1 MTKLTTEEIRSK
13 FISYFVANNH
23 IHVPASSLIPH
34 NDPSLMFVNSGMVQ
48 FKNVFTGQETRNYQR
63 ATTSQKSLRAGGKH
77 NDLENVG
84 YTARHHTFFEMLGN
98 FSFGDYFKEQAIY
111 YAWNLLTKEF
121 AIAKE
126 KLYVTVY
133 HTDEE
138 AASYWK
144 KIANLSDD
152 RIIKIATNDN
162 FWSMGDTGPCGPCS
176 EIFYDHGEKIP
187 GGLPGTKDQDGD
199 RYIEIWNMVFM
210 QFEQLDSNTRIA
222 LPKQSVDTG
231 MGLERISAVLQ
242 NVYDNYDI
250 DLFKEIIAYTES
262 IVKVKV
268 EGEAKF
274 SYRVI
279 ADHLRAC
286 AFLIS
291 DGVMPSNEGRGYVLR
306 RIMRRSMRHAHILGS
321 SEPLMYRLLA
331 KLVDL
336 MGATYPELKRAEAFT
351 RSILEQEEL
360 RFKATLERGLKLLD
374 DETQHLSKNSE
385 LSGEIAFKLYDT
397 YGFPLDLTEDILK
410 GKQISVDLDS
420 FNNKMQEQKER
431 ARKAWLGS
439 NESQIDQIWFDIK
452 GEFGST
458 EFFGY
463 SLDKA
468 EGKILALIKDNKLVN
483 NIETSEEQFILIS
496 NQTPFYGESGG
507 QMGDIGYIKSTNS
520 KIRVVDTVKYLGSII
535 AHICILQEGTSIKV
549 GDSADFAIDVK
560 YRNNLRIHHSATH
573 ILHAVLHQVLGKHVT
588 QKGSLVAYDRLRFDI
603 SHMAALTTEEIILI
617 EDKVNQII
625 TDNSKV
631 TTTLMSTDEAIKAGA
646 MALFGE
652 KYDSEVRVVAM
663 GNPLELNSLEL
674 CGGTHVNRT
683 GDIGMFKITS
693 DSSVAA
699 GVRRIEAVCG
709 EFVLKLIRQNDTVI
723 ENISSTLKI
732 GKNEIIDKVN
742 SLIASK
748 KQLEDKLVDLQVSML
763 DLNIEQIAKESVS
776 ISDIYSND
784 LKNWNVKQGESER
797 SVQLVREHAN
807 APKFCEANSSK
818 QKSIQFIYKIVKNI
832 DSKILRLSAQ
842 RIADKSD
849 NLVIVYIGMPDLQ
862 GKLSITIAVSK
873 KITNKIHAG
882 NLAKEI
888 SIFLGGSGGGGQAN
902 IAQAGGTDVSKIEK
916 LPDMIRELLS
926 KF

>member
-23 IHVPASSLIPH
+23 MHVPASSLIPH

-176 EIFYDHGEKIP
+176 EIFYDHGDKIL

-268 EGEAKF
+268 KGEAKF

-321 SEPLMYRLLA
+321 SEPLMHRLLP

-374 DETQHLSKNSE
+374 DETQHLNKNSE

-410 GKQISVDLDS
+410 SKQISVDLDS

-458 EFFGY
+458 EFLGY

-468 EGKILALIKDNKLVN
+468 EGKILALIQDNKLVN
-483 NIETSEEQFILIS
+483 NIKTSEEQFILIS

-507 QMGDIGYIKSTNS
+507 QMGDIGFIKSAGN
-520 KIRVVDTVKYLGSII
+520 KIKVVNTLKYLGSII
-535 AHICILQEGTSIKV
+535 AHICVLQEGTAIQV
-549 GDSADFAIDVK
+549 GDNADFAIDVK
-560 YRNNLRIHHSATH
+560 YRKNLRIHHSATH
-573 ILHAVLHQVLGKHVT
+573 ILHTVLHQVLGKHVT
-588 QKGSLVAYDRLRFDI
+588 QKGSLVAHDRLRFDI
-603 SHMAALTTEEIILI
+603 SHMTPLTKQEVILI

-625 TDNSKV
+625 TDNFKV

-663 GNPLELNSLEL
+663 GNSLEL

-683 GDIGMFKITS
+683 GDIGIFKIIS
-693 DSSVAA
+693 ESSVAA

-709 EFVLKLIRQNDTVI
+709 EFAIKLIRQNDTI
-723 ENISSTLKI
+723 IDDLSSTLKI
-732 GKNEIIDKVN
+732 GKNEITDKVN
-742 SLIASK
+742 NLIASK
-748 KQLEDKLVDLQVSML
+748 KQLEDKLVATQVSML
-763 DLNIEQIAKESVS
+763 DLNIEQIAKESIRVS
-776 ISDIYSND
+776 GINFVYK
-784 LKNWNVKQGESER
+784 L
-797 SVQLVREHAN
+797 VQNL
-807 APKFCEANSSK
+807 
-818 QKSIQFIYKIVKNI
+818 
-832 DSKILRLSAQ
+832 DTKILRLSAQ
-842 RIADKSD
+842 QIADKSD
-849 NLVIVYIGMPDLQ
+849 NLVIIYIGMPDLQ

-873 KITNKIHAG
+873 EISNKVHAG
-882 NLAKEI
+882 NLAKEV
-888 SIFLGGSGGGGQAN
+888 SVFLGGSGGGGQAN
-902 IAQAGGTDVSKIEK
+902 IAQAGGTDVSKVGK
-916 LPDMIRELLS
+916 LQDMIRELLS

>member
-23 IHVPASSLIPH
+23 MHVPASSLIPH

-176 EIFYDHGEKIP
+176 EIFYDHGDKIL

-268 EGEAKF
+268 KGEAKF

-321 SEPLMYRLLA
+321 SEPLMRRLLP

-374 DETQHLSKNSE
+374 DETQHLNKNSE

-410 GKQISVDLDS
+410 SKQISVDLDS

-458 EFFGY
+458 EFLGY

-468 EGKILALIKDNKLVN
+468 EGKILALIQDNKLVN
-483 NIETSEEQFILIS
+483 NIKTSEEQFILIS

-507 QMGDIGYIKSTNS
+507 QMGDIGFIKSAGN
-520 KIRVVDTVKYLGSII
+520 KIKVVNTLKYLGSII
-535 AHICILQEGTSIKV
+535 AHICVLQEGTAIQV
-549 GDSADFAIDVK
+549 GDNADFAIDVK
-560 YRNNLRIHHSATH
+560 YRKNLRIHHSATH
-573 ILHAVLHQVLGKHVT
+573 ILHTVLHQVLGKHVT
-588 QKGSLVAYDRLRFDI
+588 QKGSLVAHDRLRFDI
-603 SHMAALTTEEIILI
+603 SHMTPLTKQEVILI

-625 TDNSKV
+625 TDNFKV

-663 GNPLELNSLEL
+663 GNSLEL

-683 GDIGMFKITS
+683 GDIGIFKIIS
-693 DSSVAA
+693 ESSVAA

-709 EFVLKLIRQNDTVI
+709 EFAIKLIRQNDTI
-723 ENISSTLKI
+723 IDDLSSTLKI
-732 GKNEIIDKVN
+732 GKNEITDKVN
-742 SLIASK
+742 NLIASK
-748 KQLEDKLVDLQVSML
+748 KQLEDKLVATQVSML
-763 DLNIEQIAKESVS
+763 DLNIEQIAKESIRVS
-776 ISDIYSND
+776 GINFVYK
-784 LKNWNVKQGESER
+784 L
-797 SVQLVREHAN
+797 VQNL
-807 APKFCEANSSK
+807 
-818 QKSIQFIYKIVKNI
+818 
-832 DSKILRLSAQ
+832 DTKILRLSAQ
-842 RIADKSD
+842 QIADKSD
-849 NLVIVYIGMPDLQ
+849 NLVIIYIGMPDLQ

-873 KITNKIHAG
+873 EISNKVHAG
-882 NLAKEI
+882 NLAKEV
-888 SIFLGGSGGGGQAN
+888 SVFLGGSGGGGQAN
-902 IAQAGGTDVSKIEK
+902 IAQAGGTDVSKVGK
-916 LPDMIRELLS
+916 LQDMIRELLS

>member
-23 IHVPASSLIPH
+23 MHVPASSLIPH

-48 FKNVFTGQETRNYQR
+48 FKNVLTGQETRNYQR

-176 EIFYDHGEKIP
+176 EIFYDHGDKIL

-321 SEPLMYRLLA
+321 SEPLMHRLLP

-374 DETQHLSKNSE
+374 DETQHLNKNSE

-458 EFFGY
+458 EFLGY

-468 EGKILALIKDNKLVN
+468 EGKILALIQDNKLVN

-507 QMGDIGYIKSTNS
+507 QMGDIGFIKSAGN
-520 KIRVVDTVKYLGSII
+520 KIKVVNTLKYLGSII
-535 AHICILQEGTSIKV
+535 AHICILQEGTAIQV
-549 GDSADFAIDVK
+549 GDNADFAIDVK
-560 YRNNLRIHHSATH
+560 YRKNLRIHHSATH
-573 ILHAVLHQVLGKHVT
+573 ILHTVLHQVLGKHVT
-588 QKGSLVAYDRLRFDI
+588 QKGSLVAHDRLRFDI
-603 SHMAALTTEEIILI
+603 SHMTPLTKQEVILI

-625 TDNSKV
+625 TDNFKV

-663 GNPLELNSLEL
+663 GNSLEL

-683 GDIGMFKITS
+683 GDIGIFKIIS
-693 DSSVAA
+693 ESSVAA

-709 EFVLKLIRQNDTVI
+709 EFAIKLIRQNDTI
-723 ENISSTLKI
+723 IDDLSSTLKI
-732 GKNEIIDKVN
+732 GKNEITDKVN
-742 SLIASK
+742 NLIASK
-748 KQLEDKLVDLQVSML
+748 KQLEDKLVATQVSML
-763 DLNIEQIAKESVS
+763 DLNIEQIAKESIRVS
-776 ISDIYSND
+776 GINFVYK
-784 LKNWNVKQGESER
+784 L
-797 SVQLVREHAN
+797 VQNL
-807 APKFCEANSSK
+807 
-818 QKSIQFIYKIVKNI
+818 
-832 DSKILRLSAQ
+832 DTKILRLSAQ
-842 RIADKSD
+842 QIADKSD
-849 NLVIVYIGMPDLQ
+849 NLVIIYIGMPDLQ

-873 KITNKIHAG
+873 EISNKVHAG
-882 NLAKEI
+882 NLAKEV
-888 SIFLGGSGGGGQAN
+888 SVFLGGSGGGGQAN
-902 IAQAGGTDVSKIEK
+902 IAQAGGTDVSKVGK
-916 LPDMIRELLS
+916 LQDMIRELLS

>member
-1 MTKLTTEEIRSK
+1 MTKLTIEKIRSK
-13 FISYFVANNH
+13 FISYFVENNH
-23 IHVPASSLIPH
+23 VHVPASSLIPH

-48 FKNVFTGQETRNYQR
+48 FKNVFTGQESRDYQR
-63 ATTSQKSLRAGGKH
+63 VVTSQKSLRAGGKH

-98 FSFGDYFKEQAIY
+98 FSFGDYFKEEAIY
-111 YAWNLLTKEF
+111 HAWNLLTKEF

-138 AASYWK
+138 AATYWK

-152 RIIKIATNDN
+152 RIIKIKTTDN

-176 EIFYDHGEKIP
+176 EIFYDHGEQIR

-199 RYIEIWNMVFM
+199 RFIEIWNMVFM
-210 QFEQLDSNTRIA
+210 QFEQLDSDTRIE
-222 LPKQSVDTG
+222 LPKKSIDTG
-231 MGLERISAVLQ
+231 MGLERISAVMQ
-242 NVYDNYDI
+242 NVYNNYET
-250 DLFKEIIAYTES
+250 DLFKEIIAYTEN

-291 DGVMPSNEGRGYVLR
+291 DGIMPSNEGRGYILR

-321 SEPLMYRLLA
+321 SEPLMHRLLA

-336 MGATYPELKRAEAFT
+336 MGTTYPELRRAEDFA
-351 RSILEQEEL
+351 SNILEQEEI
-360 RFKATLERGLKLLD
+360 RFKVTLERGLKLLD
-374 DETQHLSKNSE
+374 DETNHLSKNSE
-385 LSGEIAFKLYDT
+385 LSGETVFKLYDT
-397 YGFPLDLTEDILK
+397 YGFPVDLTEDILK
-410 GKQISVDLDS
+410 AKQISIDLDG

-431 ARKAWLGS
+431 ARKSWLGS
-439 NESQIDQIWFDIK
+439 NESKTDKMWFDIK
-452 GEFGST
+452 AEFGST
-458 EFFGY
+458 EFLGY
-463 SLDKA
+463 YLNEA
-468 EGKILALIKDNKLVN
+468 EGKILALIKDNKLVDT
-483 NIETSEEQFILIS
+483 IETSQEKFILIS

-535 AHICILQEGTSIKV
+535 AHICILQEGKSIKV
-549 GDSADFAIDVK
+549 GDNADFAIDIK

-603 SHMAALTTEEIILI
+603 SHMAALTQKEIILI

-631 TTTLMSTDEAIKAGA
+631 TTTLMSTDEAIKVGA

-674 CGGTHVNRT
+674 CGGTHVTRT
-683 GDIGMFKITS
+683 GDIGMFKIIS
-693 DSSVAA
+693 ENAIAA
-699 GVRRIEAVCG
+699 GIRRIEAVCG
-709 EFVLKLIRQNDTVI
+709 EFVLKLIRQNETVI
-723 ENISSTLKI
+723 ETMSSTLKI

-748 KQLEDKLVDLQVSML
+748 KQLEEQLVSLQVSML
-763 DLNIEQIAKESVS
+763 DLSIEQIAKDSVS
-776 ISDIYSND
+776 VSDIK
-784 LKNWNVKQGESER
+784 L
-797 SVQLVREHAN
+797 
-807 APKFCEANSSK
+807 
-818 QKSIQFIYKIVKNI
+818 IYKIVQNL
-832 DSKILRLSAQ
+832 DSKILRLSAE
-842 RIADKSD
+842 RIADKCD
-849 NLVIVYIGMPDLQ
+849 NLVIIYIAIPEKLKEVAAAKGHNY
-862 GKLSITIAVSK
+862 GKLSITVAVSK
-873 KITNKIHAG
+873 KISNKVHAG

-902 IAQAGGTDVSKIEK
+902 IAQAGGTDVGKVER
-916 LPDMIRELLS
+916 LPDMIGELLS
-926 KF
+926 RLRF

>member
-1 MTKLTTEEIRSK
+1 MTKLTTKEIRSK

-84 YTARHHTFFEMLGN
+84 YTTRHHTFFEMLGN
-98 FSFGDYFKEQAIY
+98 FSFDDYFKEQAIY

-126 KLYVTVY
+126 KLYVTIY
-133 HTDEE
+133 HTDKE

-268 EGEAKF
+268 KGEAKF

-321 SEPLMYRLLA
+321 SEPLMHRLLP

-507 QMGDIGYIKSTNS
+507 QMGDIGFIKSTGS
-520 KIRVVDTVKYLGSII
+520 KIRVIDTLKYLGSII
-535 AHICILQEGTSIKV
+535 THICVLQEGAIQA

-560 YRNNLRIHHSATH
+560 YRKNLRIHHSTTH
-573 ILHAVLHQVLGKHVT
+573 ILHTVLHEVLGKHVT
-588 QKGSLVAYDRLRFDI
+588 QKGSLVAHDRLRFDI
-603 SHMAALTTEEIILI
+603 SHMTPLTKQEVILI

-625 TDNSKV
+625 TDNFKV

-663 GNPLELNSLEL
+663 GNSLEL

-683 GDIGMFKITS
+683 GDIGIFKIIS
-693 DSSVAA
+693 ESSVAA

-709 EFVLKLIRQNDTVI
+709 EFALKLIRQNDTI
-723 ENISSTLKI
+723 TDDLSSTLKI
-732 GKNEIIDKVN
+732 GKNEITDKVN
-742 SLIASK
+742 NLIASK
-748 KQLEDKLVDLQVSML
+748 KQLEDKLVATQVSML
-763 DLNIEQIAKESVS
+763 DLNIEQIAKESIRVS
-776 ISDIYSND
+776 GINFVYK
-784 LKNWNVKQGESER
+784 L
-797 SVQLVREHAN
+797 VQNL
-807 APKFCEANSSK
+807 
-818 QKSIQFIYKIVKNI
+818 
-832 DSKILRLSAQ
+832 DTKILRLSAQ
-842 RIADKSD
+842 QIADKSD
-849 NLVIVYIGMPDLQ
+849 NLVIIYIGMPDLQ

-873 KITNKIHAG
+873 EISNKVYAG
-882 NLAKEI
+882 NLAKEV
-888 SIFLGGSGGGGQAN
+888 SVFLGGSGGGGQAN
-902 IAQAGGTDVSKIEK
+902 IAQAGGTDVSKVGK
-916 LPDMIRELLS
+916 LQDMIRELLS

>member
-23 IHVPASSLIPH
+23 MHVPASSLIPH

-126 KLYVTVY
+126 KLYITVY

-176 EIFYDHGEKIP
+176 EIFYDHGDKIP

-321 SEPLMYRLLA
+321 SEPLMHRLLA

-374 DETQHLSKNSE
+374 DETKQLSKNSQ

-410 GKQISVDLDS
+410 SKQISVDLDS
-420 FNNKMQEQKER
+420 FNNRMQEQKER

-439 NESQIDQIWFDIK
+439 NESKTDKIWFDIK
-452 GEFGST
+452 AEFGST
-458 EFFGY
+458 EFLGY

-507 QMGDIGYIKSTNS
+507 QMGDIGFIRSAGNKIK
-520 KIRVVDTVKYLGSII
+520 VVNTLKHLGSII
-535 AHICILQEGTSIKV
+535 AHICVLQEGTAIQV
-549 GDSADFAIDVK
+549 GDNADFTIDVK
-560 YRNNLRIHHSATH
+560 YRKNLRIHHSATH
-573 ILHAVLHQVLGKHVT
+573 ILHAVLHEVLGKHVT
-588 QKGSLVAYDRLRFDI
+588 QKGSLVAHDRLRFDI
-603 SHMAALTTEEIILI
+603 SHMTPLTKQEVILI

-625 TDNSKV
+625 TDNFKV

-663 GNPLELNSLEL
+663 SNSLEL

-683 GDIGMFKITS
+683 GDIGIFKITS

-709 EFVLKLIRQNDTVI
+709 EFALKLIRQNDTVI
-723 ENISSTLKI
+723 DDLSSTLKI
-732 GKNEIIDKVN
+732 GKNELTDKVN
-742 SLIASK
+742 NLIASK
-748 KQLEDKLVDLQVSML
+748 KQLEDKLVATQVSML
-763 DLNIEQIAKESVS
+763 DLNIEQIAKESIRVS
-776 ISDIYSND
+776 GINFVYK
-784 LKNWNVKQGESER
+784 L
-797 SVQLVREHAN
+797 VQNL
-807 APKFCEANSSK
+807 
-818 QKSIQFIYKIVKNI
+818 

-842 RIADKSD
+842 RIADKSN

-873 KITNKIHAG
+873 EISNKVHAG
-882 NLAKEI
+882 NLAKEV
-888 SIFLGGSGGGGQAN
+888 SVFLGGSGGGGQAN
-902 IAQAGGTDVSKIEK
+902 IAQAGGTDVSKVGK
-916 LPDMIRELLS
+916 LQDMIRELLS

>member
-1 MTKLTTEEIRSK
+1 
-13 FISYFVANNH
+13 
-23 IHVPASSLIPH
+23 
-34 NDPSLMFVNSGMVQ
+34 
-48 FKNVFTGQETRNYQR
+48 
-63 ATTSQKSLRAGGKH
+63 
-77 NDLENVG
+77 
-84 YTARHHTFFEMLGN
+84 
-98 FSFGDYFKEQAIY
+98 
-111 YAWNLLTKEF
+111 
-121 AIAKE
+121 
-126 KLYVTVY
+126 
-133 HTDEE
+133 
-138 AASYWK
+138 
-144 KIANLSDD
+144 
-152 RIIKIATNDN
+152 
-162 FWSMGDTGPCGPCS
+162 
-176 EIFYDHGEKIP
+176 
-187 GGLPGTKDQDGD
+187 
-199 RYIEIWNMVFM
+199 M

-250 DLFKEIIAYTES
+250 DLFKEIITYTES

-268 EGEAKF
+268 EGVAKF

-291 DGVMPSNEGRGYVLR
+291 DGVIPSNEGRGYVLR

-321 SEPLMYRLLA
+321 SEPLMHRLLP

-351 RSILEQEEL
+351 HSILEQEEL

-374 DETQHLSKNSE
+374 DETQHLSRNSE
-385 LSGEIAFKLYDT
+385 LSGKIAFKLYDT

-410 GKQISVDLDS
+410 SKQISVDLDS

-452 GEFGST
+452 GKFGST
-458 EFFGY
+458 EFLGY

-507 QMGDIGYIKSTNS
+507 QMGDIGFIKSAGN
-520 KIRVVDTVKYLGSII
+520 KIKVVNTLKYLGSII
-535 AHICILQEGTSIKV
+535 AHICVLQAGTAIQV

-560 YRNNLRIHHSATH
+560 YRKNLRIHHSATH
-573 ILHAVLHQVLGKHVT
+573 ILHAVLGKHVT
-588 QKGSLVAYDRLRFDI
+588 QKGSLVAHDRLRFDI
-603 SHMAALTTEEIILI
+603 SHMTPLTKQEIILI

-625 TDNSKV
+625 TDNFKV

-663 GNPLELNSLEL
+663 GNSLEL

-683 GDIGMFKITS
+683 GDIGIFKITS
-693 DSSVAA
+693 ESAIAA

-709 EFVLKLIRQNDTVI
+709 EFALKLIRQNDTVI
-723 ENISSTLKI
+723 DDLSSILKI
-732 GKNEIIDKVN
+732 GKNEITDKVN
-742 SLIASK
+742 NLIASK
-748 KQLEDKLVDLQVSML
+748 KQLEDKLVATQVSML

-776 ISDIYSND
+776 VSD
-784 LKNWNVKQGESER
+784 
-797 SVQLVREHAN
+797 
-807 APKFCEANSSK
+807 
-818 QKSIQFIYKIVKNI
+818 IQFIYKLVQNL
-832 DSKILRLSAQ
+832 DNKILRLSAQ

-873 KITNKIHAG
+873 EISNKVHAG
-882 NLAKEI
+882 NLAKEV
-888 SIFLGGSGGGGQAN
+888 SVFLGGSGGGGQAN
-902 IAQAGGTDVSKIEK
+902 IAQAGGTDVSKVGK
-916 LPDMIRELLS
+916 LQDMIRELLS

>member
-1 MTKLTTEEIRSK
+1 MTKFTTEEIRNK

-23 IHVPASSLIPH
+23 LHVPASSLIPH

-48 FKNVFTGQETRNYQR
+48 FKNVFTGQENRDYQR
-63 ATTSQKSLRAGGKH
+63 AVTSQKSLRAGGKH

-98 FSFGDYFKEQAIY
+98 FSFGDYFKEEAIY
-111 YAWNLLTKEF
+111 HAWNLLTKEF

-138 AASYWK
+138 AATYWK

-152 RIIKIATNDN
+152 RIIKIKTTDN

-176 EIFYDHGEKIP
+176 EIFYDHGEQIK

-199 RYIEIWNMVFM
+199 RFIEIWNMVFM
-210 QFEQLDSNTRIA
+210 QFEQLDNDTRIE
-222 LPKQSVDTG
+222 LPKKSIDTG
-231 MGLERISAVLQ
+231 MGLERISAVMQ
-242 NVYDNYDI
+242 NVYNNYDT
-250 DLFKEIIAYTES
+250 DLFKEIIAYTEN

-291 DGVMPSNEGRGYVLR
+291 DGIMPSNEGRGYVLR

-321 SEPLMYRLLA
+321 SEPLMYRLLP
-331 KLVDL
+331 KLVDM
-336 MGATYPELKRAEAFT
+336 MGTTYPELRRAEAFT
-351 RSILEQEEL
+351 SNILEQEEI

-374 DETQHLSKNSE
+374 DETQHLSKHSE
-385 LSGEIAFKLYDT
+385 LSGEIVFKLYDT
-397 YGFPLDLTEDILK
+397 YGFPVDLTEDILK
-410 GKQISVDLDS
+410 AKQISIDLDG

-431 ARKAWLGS
+431 ARKSWLGS
-439 NESQIDQIWFDIK
+439 NESKTDKIWFDLK
-452 GEFGST
+452 AEFGST
-458 EFFGY
+458 EFLGY
-463 SLDKA
+463 YLNEA
-468 EGKILALIKDNKLVN
+468 EGKILALIKDNKLVDI
-483 NIETSEEQFILIS
+483 IETSEEKFIVIS

-535 AHICILQEGTSIKV
+535 AHICILQEGISIKI
-549 GDSADFAIDVK
+549 GDSADFAIDIK

-573 ILHAVLHQVLGKHVT
+573 ILHTVLHQVLGKHVT

-603 SHMAALTTEEIILI
+603 SHMTALTTKEIISI

-674 CGGTHVNRT
+674 CGGTHVTRT
-683 GDIGMFKITS
+683 GDIGIFKIIS
-693 DSSVAA
+693 ESSVAA
-699 GVRRIEAVCG
+699 GVQRIEAVCG
-709 EFVLKLIRQNDTVI
+709 EFALKLIRQNDTI
-723 ENISSTLKI
+723 IDDLSSTLKI
-732 GKNEIIDKVN
+732 GKNEITDKVN
-742 SLIASK
+742 NLIASK
-748 KQLEDKLVDLQVSML
+748 KQLEDKLVATQVSML

-776 ISDIYSND
+776 ISDIYS
-784 LKNWNVKQGESER
+784 
-797 SVQLVREHAN
+797 
-807 APKFCEANSSK
+807 K
-818 QKSIQFIYKIVKNI
+818 QKSIQFIYKLVQNS
-832 DSKILRLSAQ
+832 DTKILRLSAQ
-842 RIADKSD
+842 RIVDKSD

-873 KITNKIHAG
+873 EISNKVHAG
-882 NLAKEI
+882 NLAKEV
-888 SIFLGGSGGGGQAN
+888 SVFLGGSGGGGQAN
-902 IAQAGGTDVSKIEK
+902 IAQAGGTDVSKVGK
-916 LPDMIRELLS
+916 LQDMIRELLS

>member
-1 MTKLTTEEIRSK
+1 MTKLTTEEIRNK

-23 IHVPASSLIPH
+23 LHVPASSLIPH

-48 FKNVFTGQETRNYQR
+48 FKNVFTGQENRNYQR
-63 ATTSQKSLRAGGKH
+63 AVTSQKSLRAGGKH

-98 FSFGDYFKEQAIY
+98 FSFGDYFKEEAIY
-111 YAWNLLTKEF
+111 HAWNLLTKEF

-138 AASYWK
+138 AATYWK
-144 KIANLSDD
+144 KIANLSDE
-152 RIIKIATNDN
+152 RIIKIKTTDN

-176 EIFYDHGEKIP
+176 EIFYDHGEQIQ
-187 GGLPGTKDQDGD
+187 GGLPGTQEQDGD
-199 RYIEIWNMVFM
+199 RFIEIWNMVFM
-210 QFEQLDSNTRIA
+210 QFEQVDSDTRIE
-222 LPKQSVDTG
+222 LPKKSIDTG
-231 MGLERISAVLQ
+231 MGLERISAVMQ
-242 NVYDNYDI
+242 NVYNNYDT
-250 DLFKEIIAYTES
+250 DLFKEIIAYTEN

-291 DGVMPSNEGRGYVLR
+291 DGIMPSNEGRGYVLR

-321 SEPLMYRLLA
+321 SEPLMYRLLP
-331 KLVDL
+331 KLVEI
-336 MGATYPELKRAEAFT
+336 MGTTYPELRRAEDFA
-351 RSILEQEEL
+351 SNILEQEEI

-374 DETQHLSKNSE
+374 DETNHLSKNSE
-385 LSGEIAFKLYDT
+385 LSGEIVFKLYDT
-397 YGFPLDLTEDILK
+397 YGFPVDLTEDILK
-410 GKQISVDLDS
+410 SKQISIDLDG
-420 FNNKMQEQKER
+420 FNNKMQEQKDR
-431 ARKAWLGS
+431 ARKSWLGS
-439 NESQIDQIWFDIK
+439 NESKTDKMWFDIK
-452 GEFGST
+452 AEFGST
-458 EFFGY
+458 EFLGY
-463 SLDKA
+463 YLNEA
-468 EGKILALIKDNKLVN
+468 EGKILALIKDNKLVDT
-483 NIETSEEQFILIS
+483 IETNEEKFILIS

-507 QMGDIGYIKSTNS
+507 QMGDIGYIKSSNS

-535 AHICILQEGTSIKV
+535 AHICIWQEGTNIKV

-603 SHMAALTTEEIILI
+603 SHMAALTQKEIILI

-631 TTTLMSTDEAIKAGA
+631 TTTLMSTDDAIKAGA

-663 GNPLELNSLEL
+663 NSLELNSLEL
-674 CGGTHVNRT
+674 CGGTHVTRT

-693 DSSVAA
+693 ESAIAA

-709 EFVLKLIRQNDTVI
+709 EFVLKLIRQNDAMI
-723 ENISSTLKI
+723 ENISAALKI
-732 GKNEIIDKVN
+732 GKNELIDKVN

-748 KQLEDKLVDLQVSML
+748 KQLEDQLVSLQVSML
-763 DLNIEQIAKESVS
+763 DLNIEQIAKESASV
-776 ISDIYSND
+776 SDIK
-784 LKNWNVKQGESER
+784 L
-797 SVQLVREHAN
+797 
-807 APKFCEANSSK
+807 
-818 QKSIQFIYKIVKNI
+818 IYKIVHNL
-832 DSKILRLSAQ
+832 DSKILRLSAE
-842 RIADKSD
+842 RIVDKSD
-849 NLVIVYIGMPDLQ
+849 NLVVIYIAMP
-862 GKLSITIAVSK
+862 GKSKEVSGSTGHNACKLSITVAVSK
-873 KITNKIHAG
+873 KISNKVHAG

-902 IAQAGGTDVSKIEK
+902 IAQAGGTDVSKLGK
-916 LPDMIRELLS
+916 LPDMLKGVLS
-926 KF
+926 KL